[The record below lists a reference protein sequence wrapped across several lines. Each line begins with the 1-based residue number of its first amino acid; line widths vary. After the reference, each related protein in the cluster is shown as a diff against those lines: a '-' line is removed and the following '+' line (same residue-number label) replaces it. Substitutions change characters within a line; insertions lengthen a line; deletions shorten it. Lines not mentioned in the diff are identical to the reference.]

1 MLAALLKSYNVR
13 LKHLSLLLGWC
24 SLFFF
29 FLLKAV
35 PSEVVSNSDIIW
47 FRVQMTIS
55 LTSGN

>member
-35 PSEVVSNSDIIW
+35 PSEVVSTCDIIMVSSANDDN
-47 FRVQMTIS
+47 FDE
-55 LTSGN
+55 L